1 MILPDR
7 VVARRHTRKSV
18 EDYLPYE
25 TNGDRFRKWRTW
37 EKATANAADAELQ
50 KHTRRNKLDNFLAR
64 FSG

>member
-1 MILPDR
+1 ML
-7 VVARRHTRKSV
+7 ARRHTRKSV

-50 KHTRRNKLDNFLAR
+50 NQY
-64 FSG
+64 SPE